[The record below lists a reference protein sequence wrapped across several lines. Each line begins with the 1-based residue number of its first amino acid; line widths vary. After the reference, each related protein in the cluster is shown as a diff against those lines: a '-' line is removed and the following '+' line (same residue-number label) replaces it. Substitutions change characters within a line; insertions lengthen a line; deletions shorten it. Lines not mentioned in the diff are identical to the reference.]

1 LDNDVVSMESIL
13 ILTTASNTGFI
24 RQIYMFTLKVIGLAI
39 KTFKVLKKKV

>member
-1 LDNDVVSMESIL
+1 MESIL

-24 RQIYMFTLKVIGLAI
+24 RQIYMFTLKVIGLAV